1 MRKTGAALLL
11 GMAALALTA
20 CGSTQ
25 PQPAHSAAAAA
36 TTASAPAPATAAP
49 ASQASS
55 SPMDA
60 WCNGA
65 GASDY
70 QKVQNDITQLSGDL
84 NANSTGNFG
93 ADASKLNAD
102 AGTAE
107 GNPPPGTRAQKV
119 NYVLYMGAI
128 TFAMTFLN
136 QGNIAEAE
144 SAMNG
149 AAKYLNGPNGVNNTV
164 AACG

>member
-1 MRKTGAALLL
+1 MRTTTYLRP
-11 GMAALALTA
+11 ALAASVLALAA
-20 CGSTQ
+20 CGS
-25 PQPAHSAAAAA
+25 SAPHQARTAAAA
-36 TTASAPAPATAAP
+36 TAPPPAPAST
-49 ASQASS
+49 

-70 QKVQNDITQLSGDL
+70 QAVQNDITQLSSDL

-102 AGTAE
+102 ASTAE
-107 GNPPPGTRAQKV
+107 GNPPPGTKAQKV

-136 QGNIAEAE
+136 QGNISEAE
-144 SAMNG
+144 TAMNG
-149 AAKYLNGPNGVNNTV
+149 ATKYLNGPNGVNSTV

>member
-1 MRKTGAALLL
+1 MRKTAALLL
-11 GMAALALTA
+11 ATAALALTA

-25 PQPAHSAAAAA
+25 PQPAHTAAAAA
-36 TTASAPAPATAAP
+36 TTAGAAATATAPPPAPAST
-49 ASQASS
+49 

-70 QKVQNDITQLSGDL
+70 QTVQNDITQLSSDL
-84 NANSTGNFG
+84 NANSNGNFG
-93 ADASKLNAD
+93 ADATKLGLA
-102 AGTAE
+102 AAAAE
-107 GNPPPGTRAQKV
+107 ENLPPGTKAQKL
-119 NYVLYMGAI
+119 NYLEYMGAI

-144 SAMNG
+144 TAMNG
-149 AAKYLNGPNGVNNTV
+149 AAKYLNGPDGVNNTI